1 MIDTT
6 DNGRQAIGRRG
17 FMGKVTA
24 GGLSIATVS
33 LLAGGTAGA
42 QNGSYGSSTASNAQG
57 DADLLNAALG
67 LEHEGIAAYTI
78 AAGSGLLEP
87 AVVQVGVLFRG
98 HHEQHRDE
106 LARVI
111 RTLGGTPVEPKSDAE
126 YVEALNLASLRNQTD
141 VLNLALQL
149 EQGATSAYL
158 GIMPSLVDG
167 DHDHLAARIA
177 VDEAAHYTA
186 LAGALGQTLSETAFL
201 FG

>member
-1 MIDTT
+1 MTDQITTRPDT
-6 DNGRQAIGRRG
+6 AGRRT
-17 FMGKVTA
+17 FIRNAAA
-24 GGLSIATVS
+24 GGLSLAAVS
-33 LLAGGTAGA
+33 LLSGEPAAAQRGRYGG
-42 QNGSYGSSTASNAQG
+42 GSPADAQG

-87 AVVQVGVLFRG
+87 AVVEVGVLFRG
-98 HHEQHRDE
+98 HHRQHRDE

-111 RTLGGTPVEPKSDAE
+111 RTLGGTPVEPKTDAE
-126 YVEALNLASLRNQTD
+126 YVEALDLGSLRNQTD
-141 VLNLALQL
+141 VLNLALRL

-158 GIMPSLVDG
+158 GIMPSLQDG

-177 VDEAAHYTA
+177 VDEAAHFAA
-186 LAGALGQTLSETAFL
+186 LAGALGQSMPDNGFI